1 MCRYRSGHLQ
11 LLSTGNF
18 VKGQQAVSQCAQAA
32 AAFGLPKAGLTMMD
46 GGAAEFGAAV
56 VSGSKLNV
64 ECRDKRPPRAPIRLA
79 HGRYSCIKMQA
90 TFDLYVECCKSME
103 ATCKALAIGHVFWFE
118 AAPEADAIPAP
129 STVSLW
135 LLWVGHHWWSN
146 QNKHICECLAR
157 WKGSYNTDDSERG
170 FV

>member
-32 AAFGLPKAGLTMMD
+32 AAFDLPAAGLHMTD
-46 GGAAEFGAAV
+46 GGATEFEAAV
-56 VSGSKLNV
+56 VSGSKLNPV
-64 ECRDKRPPRAPIRLA
+64 ACVRPQRAPTRLA
-79 HGRYSCIKMQA
+79 HGRYSTIKMQA